1 MLSTYLKGLG
11 VTLGLVL
18 VTAAH
23 ADDAGKQEYMDA
35 CASCHGESGA
45 GDGPLAE
52 LMTVPVPPLT
62 GLSAANDGQFP
73 MLAVIHTIDGRQG
86 IRGHGYPMPVWG
98 SRFKRDIED
107 AGPYGAEAIVRGR
120 LLSLAYYLESIQE

>member
-45 GDGPLAE
+45 GDGP
-52 LMTVPVPPLT
+52 
-62 GLSAANDGQFP
+62 S
-73 MLAVIHTIDGRQG
+73 
-86 IRGHGYPMPVWG
+86 
-98 SRFKRDIED
+98 
-107 AGPYGAEAIVRGR
+107 
-120 LLSLAYYLESIQE
+120 